1 MARTPRGGRTGA
13 DVYASLTDMRDEGV
27 TPAMASDERLT
38 ALLAEA
44 SAFVDHVTGWFFEP
58 RALVVRMDGRGTPS
72 LEPPFPSIRLDELLI
87 DDVQASLAVDDLA
100 IRGAPVLPG
109 FDAPRFTLL
118 RGCTF
123 PKGTDNV
130 VASGLWGYTEPN
142 GTATGGPPV
151 AIRRAVMLLVMRW
164 LPKLGDAEAAA
175 AKSQWRVLEERTRD
189 QSYRLA
195 PLSGV
200 GVLFTSDPE
209 IDLLLARYRK
219 PMGLGAA

>member
-1 MARTPRGGRTGA
+1 MP
-13 DVYASLTDMRDEGV
+13 YASLAKMRSEGV

-38 ALLAEA
+38 ALLTEA

-58 RALVVRMDGRGTPS
+58 RTMALRMDGRGTPS
-72 LEPPFPSIRLDELLI
+72 VEPPFPPIRVDELLI
-87 DDVQASLAVDDLA
+87 GCVAASLAEDDIV

-123 PKGTDNV
+123 PKGSDNV
-130 VASGLWGYTEPN
+130 VASGVWGYTEPD
-142 GTATGGPPV
+142 GTALGRTPV
-151 AIRRAVMLLVMRW
+151 AIRRAAMLLVMRW
-164 LPKLGDAEAAA
+164 LPLLGDAEAAA
-175 AKSQWRVLEERTRD
+175 AKSQWRILEERTRD
-189 QSYRLA
+189 QSYRLS

-200 GVLFTSDPE
+200 AVTFTSDPE

-219 PMGLGAA
+219 PIGLGAV

>member
-1 MARTPRGGRTGA
+1 
-13 DVYASLTDMRDEGV
+13 MRSEGV

-38 ALLAEA
+38 ALLTEA

-58 RALVVRMDGRGTPS
+58 RPLVVRMDGRGTPS
-72 LEPPFPSIRLDELLI
+72 VEPPFPPIRVDELLI
-87 DDVQASLAVDDLA
+87 GGVVASLADDDIT

-123 PKGTDNV
+123 PKGSDNV
-130 VASGLWGYTEPN
+130 VASGVWGYTEPD
-142 GTATGGPPV
+142 GTALGRTPV
-151 AIRRAVMLLVMRW
+151 AIRRAAMLLVMRW
-164 LPKLGDAEAAA
+164 LPLLGDAEAAA
-175 AKSQWRVLEERTRD
+175 AKSQWRILEERTRD
-189 QSYRLA
+189 QSYRLS

-200 GVLFTSDPE
+200 AVTFTSDPE

-219 PMGLGAA
+219 PIGLGAV